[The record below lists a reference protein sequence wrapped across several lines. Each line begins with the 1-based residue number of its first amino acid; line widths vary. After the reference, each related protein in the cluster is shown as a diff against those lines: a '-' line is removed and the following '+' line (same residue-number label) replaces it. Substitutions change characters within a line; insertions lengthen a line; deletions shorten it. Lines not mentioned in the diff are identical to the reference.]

1 VTTPTPLFVLG
12 VGRSG
17 TTTLASLLSSH
28 PRVVIGQERY
38 KALWGS
44 RIVELA
50 PACLTRERFFDFSDG
65 LTNIVPD
72 AEERWRVH
80 YERMDA
86 QFDQASYVGDK
97 LTVVR
102 IQALSELHP
111 TARFVCI
118 VRDVAEVAASWDRRA
133 TTVTDRGWPA
143 SLDARK
149 AVEFWNRHNAR
160 IRRAAR
166 QRPEQVAVVEYASFF
181 GDAGARG
188 LRRVLSGLDLA
199 MTPEVESAFAAAHAR
214 YADVAAQERALSV
227 EAHSFLQGHADLQLW
242 RSLRRLAR

>member
-1 VTTPTPLFVLG
+1 MTATPLFVIG

-38 KALWGS
+38 KALWGR
-44 RIVELA
+44 RIAELT
-50 PACLTRERFFDFSDG
+50 PACFTRERFFDFGDG
-65 LTNIVPD
+65 LTNIVPS

-86 QFDQASYVGDK
+86 QFDEASYVGDK
-97 LTVVR
+97 LTVARLQVLWE
-102 IQALSELHP
+102 QHP
-111 TARFVCI
+111 DARFVCI

-133 TTVTDRGWPA
+133 TTVTDRGWPE
-143 SLDARK
+143 SLDARR
-149 AVEFWNRHNAR
+149 AVEFWNQHNTR

-181 GDAGARG
+181 GDAGAG
-188 LRRVLSGLDLA
+188 ALRRVLAGLGLDMA
-199 MTPEVESAFAAAHAR
+199 PEVETAFAAAHAR
-214 YADVAAQERALSV
+214 YADVVAQERSLSA
-227 EAHSFLQGHADLQLW
+227 EGRAFLEEHADLQLW

>member
-1 VTTPTPLFVLG
+1 MTTTTPLFVVG

-28 PRVVIGQERY
+28 PRVVVGQERY
-38 KALWGS
+38 KALWGK
-44 RIVELA
+44 RIGELT
-50 PACLTRERFFDFSDG
+50 PACFTRERFFDFSDG

-80 YERMDA
+80 YDRMDA
-86 QFDQASYVGDK
+86 QFDEASHVGDK
-97 LTVVR
+97 LTVARLQVLWE
-102 IQALSELHP
+102 QHP

-133 TTVTDRGWPA
+133 TTVADRGWPA
-143 SLDARK
+143 SLDARR
-149 AVEFWNRHNAR
+149 AVEFWNQHNAR

-166 QRPEQVAVVEYASFF
+166 LRPEQVAVVEYASFF
-181 GDAGARG
+181 GDVGASA
-188 LRRVLSGLDLA
+188 LRRVLAGLDLET
-199 MTPEVESAFAAAHAR
+199 TPEVESAFAAAHTR
-214 YADVAAQERALSV
+214 YADVVAQERTLSP
-227 EAHSFLQGHADLQLW
+227 EAQGFLEQHADLQLW

>member
-1 VTTPTPLFVLG
+1 MTTPTPLFVVG

-38 KALWGS
+38 KALWGP
-44 RIVELA
+44 RIAELT
-50 PACLTRERFFDFSDG
+50 PACLTRERFFDFADG

-72 AEERWRVH
+72 SEERWRVH

-86 QFDQASYVGDK
+86 QFDDASYVGDK
-97 LTVVR
+97 LTVAR
-102 IQALSELHP
+102 MQALWEQHP
-111 TARFVCI
+111 TAQFVCI

-133 TTVTDRGWPA
+133 TTVSDRGWPA
-143 SLDARK
+143 ILDAHR
-149 AVEFWNRHNAR
+149 AVDFWNKHNAR

-166 QRPEQVAVVEYASFF
+166 QRPDQVAVVEHASFF
-181 GDAGARG
+181 GDAGARA
-188 LRRVLSGLDLA
+188 LRRVLSGLDLE
-199 MTPEVESAFAAAHAR
+199 MTPEVEAAFAAAHAT
-214 YADVAAQERALSV
+214 YAEVAAKERALSP
-227 EAHSFLQGHADLQLW
+227 EAQSFLDEHADLQLW

>member
-1 VTTPTPLFVLG
+1 MTTPTPLFVVG

-17 TTTLASLLSSH
+17 TTTLTSLLSTH

-44 RIVELA
+44 RIGELTA
-50 PACLTRERFFDFSDG
+50 DCFTRERFFDFSDG

-80 YERMDA
+80 YERMDR
-86 QFDQASYVGDK
+86 QFDGASYVGDK
-97 LTVVR
+97 LTVARLQVLWE
-102 IQALSELHP
+102 QHP

-133 TTVTDRGWPA
+133 TTVTDRGWPE

-149 AVEFWNRHNAR
+149 AVEFWNQHNAR

-166 QRPEQVAVVEYASFF
+166 QRPEQVAVVEHATFF
-181 GDAGARG
+181 GDPGAHA
-188 LRRVLSGLDLA
+188 LRRVLTGLDLE
-199 MTPEVESAFAAAHAR
+199 MTPAVETAFAAAHAR
-214 YADVAAQERALSV
+214 YADVVAQERVLST
-227 EAHSFLQGHADLQLW
+227 EAQAFLEEHADLQLW